1 MRIKTAE
8 NLGLLSL
15 LVISWSLCQATA
27 VLADCAVTG
36 DDRMYV
42 ILSRDAR
49 PSSIVELVVDDEG
62 SLHQLNTYPS
72 GGRGAPWDSPQIPSI
87 DPSNRRL
94 FVPNNASNDISV
106 FTIRW
111 DGSLVPVPGSPFP
124 SAPGTYATSLHPSG
138 RYLYVTRWRERTV
151 GVYEVQANG
160 SLVLNQVAP
169 AFNARDLEVNP
180 TGRHLYVAA
189 MGSGLRGYE
198 ISELGTLAELPG
210 SPFTYPGMHR
220 AHSVAVSSDGER
232 VFLLDLDSGAIVF
245 DVDDGG
251 ALSFVS
257 GAWMPQD
264 SLPKALTVTHDD
276 RFVYYGTYGSL
287 YGHAIRPY
295 GLVPVPGSPFGTL
308 GKPVALINPA
318 DTSRLYM
325 VSRYLPTIH
334 TYAIDSRG
342 VLDEVRPE
350 LEIVNHEGWMPAGAT
365 YMAMCA
371 VVRVEIDI
379 NLGGFPITGHEIP
392 VALLGSEYFDV
403 SDVAV
408 TTLRFGPG
416 EAIPT
421 HDLSDPWTY
430 NEHLQ
435 DVNFD
440 GHLDLVSHYRIPET
454 GVTCGDTEAALTG
467 STNTGI
473 RFRGADSVGP
483 CLQPR

>member
-1 MRIKTAE
+1 
-8 NLGLLSL
+8 
-15 LVISWSLCQATA
+15 
-27 VLADCAVTG
+27 
-36 DDRMYV
+36 
-42 ILSRDAR
+42 
-49 PSSIVELVVDDEG
+49 
-62 SLHQLNTYPS
+62 
-72 GGRGAPWDSPQIPSI
+72 
-87 DPSNRRL
+87 
-94 FVPNNASNDISV
+94 
-106 FTIRW
+106 
-111 DGSLVPVPGSPFP
+111 
-124 SAPGTYATSLHPSG
+124 
-138 RYLYVTRWRERTV
+138 
-151 GVYEVQANG
+151 VYEVQANG
-160 SLVLNQVAP
+160 SLILNQVAP

-210 SPFTYPGMHR
+210 SPFTYPGMSR
-220 AHSVAVSSDGER
+220 AYSVAVSSDGER

-245 DVDDGG
+245 DVDEGG

-257 GAWMPQD
+257 GAWMPNN
-264 SLPKALTVTHDD
+264 SLPQALVVTHDD
-276 RFVYYGTYGSL
+276 RFLYFGTYESL

-295 GLVPVPGSPFGTL
+295 GLAPVPGSPFGTL

-342 VLDEVRPE
+342 ALDEVRPA
-350 LEIVNHEGWMPAGAT
+350 LEIVDHEGWRPAGAA

-371 VVRVEIDI
+371 VVRIEIDV
-379 NLGGFPITGHEIP
+379 NPGGFPITGRQIP

-403 SDVAV
+403 FDVDV

-421 HDLSDPWTY
+421 HDLTDPWTQ

-435 DVNFD
+435 DVNLD
-440 GHLDLVSHYRIPET
+440 GHLDLVSHYRILET

-467 STNTGI
+467 STITGI
-473 RFRGADSVGP
+473 QFRGADSVAP
-483 CLQPR
+483 CVQP